1 LSNVLNDAREVA
13 NFYLVLALVFVGYE
27 LYKVEVD
34 SQNKQVFTVLCPEED
49 FKILRDDYLA
59 GKLAIS
65 DVQELGR
72 THNRITK
79 ILKEMRRDG
88 TNRYVNPDYIHLQK
102 QLSRTS

>member
-1 LSNVLNDAREVA
+1 LNDVLKDAREVT
-13 NFYLVLALVFVGYE
+13 NFYFALTLIYLGYE
-27 LYKVEVD
+27 LYKVEVND
-34 SQNKQVFTVLCPEED
+34 QNKQVFTILVPEED
-49 FKILRDDYLA
+49 QNFLLTDYLA
-59 GKLAIS
+59 GTLAVS